1 MKEKL
6 FYSVTYGLYIITI
19 ILLTQLIIFNK
30 VDLAS
35 LIGSIIGISLVMPL
49 VLASDIYKKE
59 KYNIFTKEYL
69 ILFSSLIIAF
79 ILIRLFVSPDYRI
92 YPMMVI
98 VVILITYDFIK
109 RRKKKKLENWASGV

>member
-6 FYSVTYGLYIITI
+6 FYSVTYGLYMIS
-19 ILLTQLIIFNK
+19 ILVLTQLIIFNK
-30 VDLAS
+30 VDLAT
-35 LIGSIIGISLVMPL
+35 LIGAIIGISLVMPL

-69 ILFSSLIIAF
+69 IQFSSLIIAF
-79 ILIRLFVSPDYRI
+79 ILIRLFVSSDYRI

-98 VVILITYDFIK
+98 VVILITYEIIK
-109 RRKKKKLENWASGV
+109 RRKKKKLEN

>member
-6 FYSVTYGLYIITI
+6 FYSVTYGLYMISIL
-19 ILLTQLIIFNK
+19 LLTQLIIFNK

>member
-6 FYSVTYGLYIITI
+6 FYSVTYGLYMISIIV
-19 ILLTQLIIFNK
+19 LTQLIIFNK

-35 LIGSIIGISLVMPL
+35 LIGAIIGISVATPL
-49 VLASDIYKKE
+49 VLENNKYKKDR
-59 KYNIFTKEYL
+59 YNIFTKEYL
-69 ILFSSLIIAF
+69 IQFSSLIIAF

-92 YPMMVI
+92 YPMLVI
-98 VVILITYDFIK
+98 VVILITQEIIK

>member
-6 FYSVTYGLYIITI
+6 FYSVTYGLYMISIL
-19 ILLTQLIIFNK
+19 LLTQLIIFNK

-98 VVILITYDFIK
+98 VVILITYEIIK
-109 RRKKKKLENWASGV
+109 RRKKKKLDNWASCV

>member
-6 FYSVTYGLYIITI
+6 FYSVTYGLYMISIL
-19 ILLTQLIIFNK
+19 LLTQLIIFNK

-98 VVILITYDFIK
+98 VVILITYEIIK
-109 RRKKKKLENWASGV
+109 RRKKKKLDN

>member
-109 RRKKKKLENWASGV
+109 RRKKKKLENWVSGV

>member
-6 FYSVTYGLYIITI
+6 FYSVTYGLYMISIL
-19 ILLTQLIIFNK
+19 LLTQLIIFNK

-79 ILIRLFVSPDYRI
+79 ILIRLFVAPDYRI

-98 VVILITYDFIK
+98 VVILITYEFIK
-109 RRKKKKLENWASGV
+109 RRKKKKLENWASSV